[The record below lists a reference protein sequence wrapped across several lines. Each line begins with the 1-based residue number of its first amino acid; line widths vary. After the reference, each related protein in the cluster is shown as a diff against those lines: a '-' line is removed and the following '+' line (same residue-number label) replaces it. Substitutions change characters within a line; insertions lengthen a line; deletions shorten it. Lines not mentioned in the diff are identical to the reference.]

1 MRSIPRRRYLPAA
14 TALTMA
20 LIGWGSVTAPAADA
34 GPAAGAGASAPAG
47 KSYDITLVTG
57 DLVHYTDLP
66 GNHDVVTVDPA
77 EDGSAGV
84 EVQTRGDDTYVIP
97 RQAMS
102 LLAAGK
108 LDERL
113 FNVTGLVAMGYD
125 DAHTDTVPV
134 IASAPAAARSAKTK
148 AAAPATPKGAES
160 VRTLSSIHAKALR
173 AEKGR
178 ATSFWKGIA
187 PGSDP
192 KSLSGGIGK
201 LWLDGKVEA
210 SLATETAQIKATD
223 AWQQGLDG
231 TGVKVAVL
239 DTGADLDHPDLVG
252 QVDATASFVPGQS
265 VDDGNG
271 HGTHTA
277 STIAGTGAASGG
289 KEKGAAPGARLLVG
303 KVLGNE
309 GTGEESYSI
318 AGMEWAKAQ
327 GADIV
332 SMSLGTPDGS
342 DGTDPTSQAVNE
354 LSADGGPLFVIAA
367 GNAYDP
373 GSIGSPGAAASALT
387 VAAVDKNDERAEF
400 SSQGPLIRT
409 HSLKPDVSAPG
420 VDVSAAASQS
430 VPGWTGGLYRTMSGT
445 SMATPLVA
453 GSAAILK
460 ERHPDWSGERIK
472 NALMSTSDKTAETP
486 YAVGTGRVNVASAV
500 SSTIEATGSVEAAAY
515 DWPNADAKTETRTV
529 AYRND
534 GDADVTLALA
544 LDADADAYTL
554 SQSSVTVPAHGT
566 ATVTLTLDPSKVPA
580 GTTFSGHVVAKD
592 TATGQAVAH
601 TGFALFKEAEMYD
614 YTIKLTGRDGKPLSG
629 KVALHTSDSSESSL
643 IAVDGEKTLRLPPG
657 RYTTTAYVE
666 VPGDTADS
674 LGQALLISD
683 EATLGEGHA
692 SGTADLDATKVRKA
706 YAVPERE
713 SEETQAV
720 FNLQRT
726 YDDGA
731 GVNWSTSWI
740 LAAKYDSLYLAPTEK
755 VSDGSLRAFLHWRL
769 RQKALDAETGSGR
782 DIELTAQPNTAYHD
796 GSSTLRTVYAG
807 RGTAADYT
815 GLDVRGK
822 AVIVDR
828 TDDVTAAERAQAAAD
843 GGATLLVVVNNTP
856 GRLYQS
862 YAGADGLTVAS
873 VRQGDGARL
882 VSEAKSGK
890 GRLRVKQQQ
899 YPDYSYDLVQQF
911 KDVIPDKSLAYKPD
925 DRDLAR
931 VNNSVYAAPGTLGY
945 GGRYFIPAWGAGLGG
960 DAYEKW
966 SRTTTEYVT
975 GDTSAVGFWYEQH
988 TGLGAADGYFERGS
1002 TDSYAAGRRYD
1013 GGWFK
1018 PVQAARLGDT
1028 YVPYQTSSNALNWNV
1043 AMWSGGD
1050 DGHVGAGGGTK
1061 QTTLY
1066 RGDTQLVTS
1075 KAQSGRASNMTA
1087 GSYRLVATGQRT
1099 TAAWPGTTSTS
1110 TTWGFDYKPLPTGT
1124 ARANV
1129 PMLNLDYDVDT
1140 DLQGTAKAGK
1150 RLTLGLHSATYDGAT
1165 AATSATLQVSYDDGA
1180 TWQDAKL
1187 KRAGDDS
1194 WTTVLNTPRDAKS
1207 VSLRATA
1214 GAPGGL
1220 TIGQDVIR
1228 AITLK

>member
-34 GPAAGAGASAPAG
+34 DPAAGTGATAPAG

-77 EDGSAGV
+77 GAGSDGV

-134 IASAPAAARSAKTK
+134 IATAPAAARTAKAQPK
-148 AAAPATPKGAES
+148 VPATPEGTES

-173 AEKGR
+173 ADKGR
-178 ATSFWKGIA
+178 ATSFWKDIA
-187 PGSDP
+187 AGSDP

-252 QVDATASFVPGQS
+252 QVDATVSFVPGQG

-332 SMSLGTPDGS
+332 SMSLGTPNGS

-367 GNAYDP
+367 GNTYDP
-373 GSIGSPGAAASALT
+373 GTIGSPGAAASALT
-387 VAAVDKNDERAEF
+387 VAAVDRNDDRAEF
-400 SSQGPLIRT
+400 SSQGPLIGT

-420 VDVSAAASQS
+420 TDVSAAASQS

-486 YAVGTGRVNVASAV
+486 YEVGTGRVNVASAI

-515 DWPNADAKTETRTV
+515 DWPNADAKTATRTV
-529 AYRND
+529 TYRNE

-544 LDADADAYTL
+544 LDTDADAYTL
-554 SQSSVTVPAHGT
+554 SRSSVTVPAQGT
-566 ATVTLTLDPSKVPA
+566 TEVTLTLDASKVPA
-580 GTTFSGHVVAKD
+580 GTTFSGHVVATD

-629 KVALHTSDSSESSL
+629 NVALHTSDSSDSAL

-683 EATLGEGHA
+683 EATLGDGHS

-726 YDDGA
+726 YADGA
-731 GVNWSTSWI
+731 GISWSTSWQLPI
-740 LAAKYDSLYLAPTEK
+740 KYDSLYLAPTKK
-755 VSDGSLRAFLHWRL
+755 VSDGSMRAFLHWRL

-782 DIELTAQPNTAYHD
+782 DIELTSQPNTAYHD

-807 RGTAADYT
+807 RGAAADYT

-828 TDDVTAAERAQAAAD
+828 TDDVTPAERAQAASDA
-843 GGATLLVVVNNTP
+843 GAALLVVVNDAP
-856 GRLYQS
+856 GHLYQS
-862 YAGADGLTVAS
+862 YGGVGGLTVAS

-890 GRLRVKQQQ
+890 GRLHVKQQQ
-899 YPDYSYDLVQQF
+899 YPEYSYDLVQQF

-925 DRDLAR
+925 DHDLAR
-931 VNNSVYAAPGTLGY
+931 VNNSVYAASGTLGY

-975 GDTSAVGFWYEQH
+975 GNTTAVGSWYEQH
-988 TGLGAADGYFERGS
+988 TGLGAADGYFERAS
-1002 TDSYAAGRRYD
+1002 TDSYAGGRRYD
-1013 GGWFK
+1013 AGWFK
-1018 PVQAARLGDT
+1018 PVQAPRLGEN
-1028 YVPYQTSSNALNWNV
+1028 YVPFQTASTLTWNT
-1043 AMWSGGD
+1043 AMWSGSS
-1050 DGHVGAGGGTK
+1050 DGTHVGGGGGTK

-1066 RGDTQLVTS
+1066 RGDTQLATF
-1075 KAQSGRASNMTA
+1075 KAQSGRASNLPA
-1087 GSYRLVATGQRT
+1087 GSYKLVATGQRT

-1110 TTWGFDYKPLPTGT
+1110 TTWGFDYKPLPTG
-1124 ARANV
+1124 RANV
-1129 PMLNLDYDVDT
+1129 PMLNLGYDVAT
-1140 DLQGTAKAGK
+1140 DLQGTARAGK
-1150 RLTLGLHSATYDGAT
+1150 RLTLGLRSATYDGAT

-1180 TWQDAKL
+1180 TWRDAKL
-1187 KRAGDDS
+1187 KRAGDGR
-1194 WTTVLNTPRDAKS
+1194 WTTVLDTPRAAKS
-1207 VSLRATA
+1207 VSLRAAA